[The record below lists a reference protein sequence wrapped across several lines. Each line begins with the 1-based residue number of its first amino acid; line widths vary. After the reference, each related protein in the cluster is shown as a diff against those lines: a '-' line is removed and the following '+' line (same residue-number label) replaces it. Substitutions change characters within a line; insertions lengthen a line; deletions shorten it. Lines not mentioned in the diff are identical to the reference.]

1 MGQSRVASVPSASP
15 RLGLPHPWEAQD
27 VLLSRA
33 PLSHPELRSD
43 HVNSSTTQTLK
54 GPPYPH
60 DFALTPLII
69 LSEGISSSGFGYE
82 YMNECSLKN
91 E

>member
-15 RLGLPHPWEAQD
+15 RLVLPHPWEAQD

-43 HVNSSTTQTLK
+43 HVNSSMTQTLK
-54 GPPYPH
+54 GPPH

-69 LSEGISSSGFGYE
+69 LREGISNSGFGHE